1 MPQIKETQLPGVG
14 VRHDFATR
22 SGERLGVITHRTGRR
37 DLLIYDRDDPDAC
50 AEVLRLEEDE
60 SHALAEL
67 LGGTRVTETIAS
79 LQQSV
84 PGLTI
89 DWLPISASSACA
101 AHSIADF
108 GIRGQTGVSIVAVV
122 RGGQT
127 VPSPGADFVL
137 QPGDTAVAV
146 GTPDAIRRAFALL
159 QGHRG

>member
-14 VRHDFATR
+14 VRHDFAAR

-89 DWLPISASSACA
+89 DWLPISATSACA
-101 AHSIADF
+101 MHSIADF

-122 RGGQT
+122 REGQT
-127 VPSPGADFVL
+127 IASPGADFVL
-137 QPGDTAVAV
+137 PPGDTAVAV
-146 GTPDAIRRAFALL
+146 GTPGGIRHAFSLL
-159 QGHRG
+159 QGR